1 MLKKLQHY
9 NGRERAVF
17 SWTSDVPRCMVH
29 SSIKKDTFK
38 SEFLRTK
45 EKDQNGRGNTGSLK
59 LAFILSIFYS
69 SFTTQCNAFFVPL
82 FSPSFRFAV
91 SLIALHISAA
101 HYQHNAHS
109 FNKQHRSP
117 SHGLRTNYFGDIIRG
132 LYTYWLKSYFYLQ
145 VLEPELW
152 CFLWVQGKGENTLK
166 KARGSGLF

>member
-9 NGRERAVF
+9 NGRERAMF
-17 SWTSDVPRCMVH
+17 SWNSDVPRCMVH

-109 FNKQHRSP
+109 FNKQHRSLLMAL
-117 SHGLRTNYFGDIIRG
+117 GRIISEISFEG
-132 LYTYWLKSYFYLQ
+132 FTHI
-145 VLEPELW
+145 
-152 CFLWVQGKGENTLK
+152 
-166 KARGSGLF
+166 GSRAIFTCKC